1 VRRGGLLSGNDALLA
16 RFLRTR
22 GDDDRDGAIEE
33 LFGIA
38 DPIIATVLARSRSAS
53 LRADDAED
61 IAAAV
66 RLRLLR
72 RLDEVAQSEA
82 ESIARF
88 REYVATLTFNAVH
101 DHFRRRFPE
110 RARLKDRLR
119 YLLAHDSR
127 LAIWTVDARMLTGLR
142 AWSGAAAPGNAPAI
156 AANAV
161 MRDAKHPADALAA
174 IFRAAGGPLTLD
186 ELVTLTAELWHVT
199 DAAPAQE
206 REVASAAD
214 PPLARMEMRQTLERL
229 WKQIAILPARQRAAL
244 LLHLRDGEGGS
255 GVAVFVFLG
264 IATFDAI
271 ASALDFTP
279 ERLAEL
285 WNTLPLDDLAIGA
298 LLGATRQ
305 QVINLRKAARERLA
319 GRIQAFEKKKP

>member
-1 VRRGGLLSGNDALLA
+1 MEECGLVPCNDALLA
-16 RFLRTR
+16 RFLDTR
-22 GDDDRDGAIEE
+22 GDGDRDGAIEE
-33 LFGIA
+33 LFRIA

-53 LRADDAED
+53 LRTDDAED
-61 IAAAV
+61 IAAGV

-72 RLDEVAQSEA
+72 RLDEIGQSEG

-119 YLLAHDSR
+119 YVLGHDSR
-127 LAIWTVDARMLTGLR
+127 LAVWTVDARQIAGLR
-142 AWSGAAAPGNAPAI
+142 AWNGMVAAGNTPARG
-156 AANAV
+156 ANAL
-161 MRDAKHPADALAA
+161 MRDARHPADALAA
-174 IFRAAGGPLTLD
+174 IFRAAGGPIALD
-186 ELVTLTAELWHVT
+186 ELVALTAELWHVS
-199 DAAPAQE
+199 DVAPAQE
-206 REVASAAD
+206 REVASAED
-214 PPLARMEMRQTLERL
+214 PPLARMELRQTLQVL
-229 WKQIAILPARQRAAL
+229 WKQITILPARQRAAL

-255 GVAVFVFLG
+255 GVAVFVFFG
-264 IATFDAI
+264 FATLEAI
-271 ASALDFTP
+271 AAALDFTP

-285 WNTLPLDDLAIGA
+285 WNQLPLDDLAIGT
-298 LLGATRQ
+298 LLGVTRQ